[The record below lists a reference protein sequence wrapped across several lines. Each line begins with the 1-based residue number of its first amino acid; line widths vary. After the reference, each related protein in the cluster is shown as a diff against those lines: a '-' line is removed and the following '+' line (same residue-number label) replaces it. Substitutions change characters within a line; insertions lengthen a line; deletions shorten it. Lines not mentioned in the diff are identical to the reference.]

1 MSIPLPRQKNLRADT
16 AWVIY
21 QILENGKS
29 SRECLAK
36 VQRRYQGKDNAWIQ
50 EMSLGVMRQLPLL
63 QLWLRTLLDKPLKGK
78 RKILEHLIML
88 GFYQIAFSRVSSHAA
103 VSETVNAA
111 SYLGSMPLK
120 GLVNAV
126 LRNFDREGLATKPV
140 DDPVI
145 ASGLPK
151 WLYKRLVDAYPEQF
165 QSVIDNTNLQAPV
178 WLRVNTCQVSRETF
192 EEALSETALTKPLSG
207 ILPR

>member
-1 MSIPLPRQKNLRADT
+1 MTIPLPRQKNLRADT

-63 QLWLRTLLDKPLKGK
+63 QTWLRQLLDKPLKGNK
-78 RKILEHLIML
+78 KVLEHLILL
-88 GFYQIAFSRVSSHAA
+88 GLYQIAFSRVSSHAA

-111 SYLGSMPLK
+111 SYLGGMQLK
-120 GLVNAV
+120 GNTTRRRSYHRQWIAEMV
-126 LRNFDREGLATKPV
+126 L
-140 DDPVI
+140 
-145 ASGLPK
+145 
-151 WLYKRLVDAYPEQF
+151 
-165 QSVIDNTNLQAPV
+165 
-178 WLRVNTCQVSRETF
+178 
-192 EEALSETALTKPLSG
+192 
-207 ILPR
+207 